1 MTQTQPLDQTYPSLV
16 GQIEGAVKPGLPI
29 ALRLPPNLLPHSDSL
44 AGRYFLVRC
53 SSSVGVERNG
63 DWSIFLRRPLFVCGR
78 QPYDHYDFWQLY
90 LPSGSTMPCLDAEDA
105 ADDRL
110 VEDAGFGWLARRV
123 VGDLLNLHGPYGNG
137 VTVQPYPHNLLL
149 LVDHADDPA
158 WFWQLY
164 SLCEQTLDRGGRAS
178 ILLRT
183 ASDEAVASLI
193 PRLPVQV
200 EARTVTDEAGWFEQ
214 LRQTV
219 QWADQI
225 CAGIP
230 SSRYGD
236 LLSIVRESRFR
247 VDRNFVQVLVRA
259 DLVCGVGACL
269 VCTVP
274 TAAGGLTRACV
285 HGPVFDLVDLVD

>member
-1 MTQTQPLDQTYPSLV
+1 MQPHSVDETYPSLV

-29 ALRLPPNLLPHSDSL
+29 ALRLPPNLLPHPDTL

-78 QPYDHYDFWQLY
+78 QPYDHYDCWHLY
-90 LPSGSTMPCLDAEDA
+90 LPTGSTMPGLDADGA
-105 ADDRL
+105 ADEL
-110 VEDAGFGWLARRV
+110 IVEDAGFRWLARRV
-123 VGDLLNLHGPYGNG
+123 AGDLLNLHGPCGNG
-137 VTVQPYPHNLLL
+137 FTVQPHPHNLLI

-164 SLCEQTLDRGGRAS
+164 SLCELTLDRGGRAS

-183 ASDEAVASLI
+183 ASDEAVATLI
-193 PRLPVQV
+193 THLPVQV
-200 EARTVTDEAGWFEQ
+200 EARAVIDEAGWIEQ

-230 SSRYGD
+230 SSRYGE
-236 LLSIVRESRFR
+236 LLRIVRETRFR
-247 VDRNFVQVLVRA
+247 VDRNFVQILVRA

-274 TAAGGLTRACV
+274 TAGGGLTRACV